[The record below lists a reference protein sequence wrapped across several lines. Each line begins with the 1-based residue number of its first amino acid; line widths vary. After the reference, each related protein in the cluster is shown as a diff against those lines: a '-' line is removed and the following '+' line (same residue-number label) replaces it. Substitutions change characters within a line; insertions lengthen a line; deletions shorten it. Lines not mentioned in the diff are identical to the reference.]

1 MSDRPDDRG
10 DAARLAAFRVALTNV
25 PDGPSRFFDDVKWLL
40 AKVDALTAENET
52 FKAEEAEDYAESETI
67 CGQLVDRIKAHE
79 ATIAALEADK
89 RQLQRDVNY
98 WVELRS
104 VDSRPVIADGNCS
117 SHVLSE

>member
-1 MSDRPDDRG
+1 MSDDTRDRLD
-10 DAARLAAFRVALTNV
+10 DAARLEAIKQRRAWYLDAAMGSAIELVVKDV
-25 PDGPSRFFDDVKWLL
+25 PWLL
-40 AKVDALTAENET
+40 AKVNELTA
-52 FKAEEAEDYAESETI
+52 AVAIYALS
-67 CGQLVDRIKAHE
+67 GQSVFNKIK
-79 ATIAALEADK
+79 ALEADK